1 MKSPSSHFIFLALLS
16 LLLSPLAV
24 AHASPAP
31 ADSVYFCLLPFDYEQ
46 GQRDHIRPAAKRL
59 SDCALC
65 DLFDSFN
72 DQQEEEEEETTEEEE
87 EEETTEEEEE
97 EETTEEEEE
106 TDSTS
111 SEGGPDLI
119 VQAPSVSAVMLTPGQ
134 EFTLNV
140 TVHNQGDEQAAATM
154 LHYYRSNNAT
164 ITSSD
169 TEVGTDAVD
178 ALAASAT
185 SAASIELTAP
195 TGVSAEVGIYY
206 GACVASVR
214 DESNT
219 DNNCSLAVRIT
230 VSGHESPE
238 DDDGSEEEESQEEEE
253 SDSSEDV
260 TEDFLIREPSQAVR
274 ETFGLTSFYQQ
285 WIDVEGFPVV
295 ASENVNPYAVKEAA
309 WLIRRLMSH
318 RPDVLQAMVQNRAS
332 FSVMAYNEM
341 TTQIPEHSYL
351 RPDFFWDRRARGLGL
366 LASSC
371 GEENLLNYPGDPYK
385 GYNVLIHEFA
395 HNVHL
400 NGLNAMDPGFDNRVQ
415 TAFEAAIAK
424 GLWKGTFASTNR
436 REYWAEGVQAW
447 FNTQFE
453 FLDINTRTKLKDYD
467 PELAKLIAEV
477 FGDTDWRYTPPT
489 TRTHLPHLQ
498 GFNPQD
504 SPTFEWPPELVAC
517 YQQLFE
523 PDGDGGDK
531 WVNLDPYNP
540 SQLSRLRSPSN
551 KTGETEIIFVNESGA
566 AIAYYWIDPDGTER
580 YISYLAFG
588 EIAINTSVGHIWLIK
603 DQHGNDLAVFRAEEK
618 TGRVFIGK
626 AQAKLV
632 AMTQDRLGLL
642 DDPQLAQNAPNPF
655 NSQTVLSYFLPAAGP
670 ARVEVFA
677 LTGQRVAV
685 LCQGPQSAGSHRLH
699 WNGLDAEGRP
709 LASGIYLYRL
719 ATDFGVL
726 TRKLMLLR

>member
-1 MKSPSSHFIFLALLS
+1 MKSPHSHFIFLALLS

-59 SDCALC
+59 SDCAFC
-65 DLFDSFN
+65 DLFGSFN
-72 DQQEEEEEETTEEEE
+72 DQQEEEEDEETEEEEDETTEEEE
-87 EEETTEEEEE
+87 ED
-97 EETTEEEEE
+97 ETTEEEEE

-134 EFTLNV
+134 AFTLNV

-169 TEVGTDAVD
+169 TEVGTDEIG
-178 ALAASAT
+178 ALDASAT
-185 SAASIELTAP
+185 RAASIALTAP
-195 TGVSAEVGIYY
+195 TSVSAEVGIYY

-214 DESNT
+214 GESDT
-219 DNNCSLAVRIT
+219 DNNCSSAVKIT
-230 VSGHESPE
+230 VNGHEETE

-253 SDSSEDV
+253 SDSSED
-260 TEDFLIREPSQAVR
+260 FLIREPPQAIR

-318 RPDVLQAMVQNRAS
+318 RPDVLQAMVQNKAS
-332 FSVMAYNEM
+332 LSVIAYNEM
-341 TTQIPEHSYL
+341 LTQIPEYSDL
-351 RPDFFWDRRARGLGL
+351 RPSFFWDRRARGLGTL
-366 LASSC
+366 ESSC
-371 GEENLLNYPGDPYK
+371 GEENVLNYPGDPYD
-385 GYNVLIHEFA
+385 GYNVLIHEFS
-395 HNVHL
+395 HSVHL
-400 NGLNAMDPGFDNRVQ
+400 DGLNTVDPGFDDRLRK
-415 TAFEAAIAK
+415 AFDAAIAK
-424 GLWKGTFASTNR
+424 GLWKGTYASSNKQ
-436 REYWAEGVQAW
+436 EYWAEGVQAW
-447 FNTQFE
+447 FHAQFE
-453 FLDINTRTKLKDYD
+453 FIDIDTRAELKDYD

-477 FGDTDWRYTPPT
+477 FGDTDWRYTPPA

-498 GFNPQD
+498 GFDPQD

-517 YQQLFE
+517 YEQLFE

-551 KTGETEIIFVNESGA
+551 KTGETEIIFVNGSGA
-566 AIAYYWIDPDGTER
+566 AIAYYRIDPDGTER

-588 EIAINTSVGHIWLIK
+588 AIAINTSVGHIWLIK
-603 DQHGNDLAVFRAEEK
+603 DQHGNDLAVFRAEKK

-655 NSQTVLSYFLPAAGP
+655 NSETVLSYSLPAAGP
-670 ARVEVFA
+670 ARVEVFS
-677 LTGQRVAV
+677 LTGQRVVV
-685 LCQGPQSAGSHRLH
+685 LHQGLQSAGHHRLH

>member
-1 MKSPSSHFIFLALLS
+1 MKSPHSHFILLALLS

-24 AHASPAP
+24 ARASPAP

-206 GACVASVR
+206 GACVASVS

-467 PELAKLIAEV
+467 PDLAKLIAEV

>member
-1 MKSPSSHFIFLALLS
+1 MKSPHSHFILLALLS

-24 AHASPAP
+24 ARASPAP

-59 SDCALC
+59 SDCAFC
-65 DLFDSFN
+65 DLFGSFN
-72 DQQEEEEEETTEEEE
+72 DQQEEEEAAATEEEEDETTEEEE
-87 EEETTEEEEE
+87 DDETPEEEEE
-97 EETTEEEEE
+97 M
-106 TDSTS
+106 DSTS

-119 VQAPSVSAVMLTPGQ
+119 VQSPSVSAVMLTPGQ

-206 GACVASVR
+206 GACVASVS

-230 VSGHESPE
+230 VSGQVATE

-253 SDSSEDV
+253 LESS
-260 TEDFLIREPSQAVR
+260 EDFLIREPPQAVR
-274 ETFGLTSFYQQ
+274 ETFELTSFYQQ
-285 WIDVEGFPVV
+285 WIDVEGYPVL

-309 WLIRRLMSH
+309 WLIRQLMSH
-318 RPDVLQAMVQNRAS
+318 RPDVLQAMVQNKAS
-332 FSVMAYNEM
+332 LSVMAYNEM
-341 TTQIPEHSYL
+341 TTQIPEHSHL
-351 RPDFFWDRRARGLGL
+351 RPSFFWDRRARGLAGSI
-366 LASSC
+366 SSC
-371 GEENLLNYPGDPYK
+371 GEENVLNYPGDPYD
-385 GYNVLIHEFA
+385 GYNVLIHEFS
-395 HNVHL
+395 HSVHL
-400 NGLNAMDPGFDNRVQ
+400 DGLNTVDPGFDDRLRK
-415 TAFEAAIAK
+415 AFDAAIAK
-424 GLWKGTFASTNR
+424 GLWKGTYASSNR

-447 FNTQFE
+447 FHAQFE
-453 FLDINTRTKLKDYD
+453 FIDIDTRAELKDYD

-477 FGDTDWRYTPPT
+477 FGDTDWRYTPAT

-498 GFNPQD
+498 GFDPQD

-531 WVNLDPYNP
+531 WMNLDPYNP

-566 AIAYYWIDPDGTER
+566 AIAYYWIDPDGTEI
-580 YISYLAFG
+580 YHSYLAFG
-588 EIAINTSVGHIWLIK
+588 EIAVSTSVGQIWLIK

-618 TGRVFIGK
+618 TGRAFIGPV
-626 AQAKLV
+626 QAKLV
-632 AMTQDRLGLL
+632 AMTQDRLGLPEV
-642 DDPQLAQNAPNPF
+642 PQLQQNAPNPF
-655 NSQTVLSYFLPAAGP
+655 NSETVLSYSLPAAGP
-670 ARVEVFA
+670 ARVEVFS

-685 LCQGPQSAGSHRLH
+685 LHQGPQSAGHHRLH

>member
-72 DQQEEEEEETTEEEE
+72 DQQEEEEEETTEEEEEEEE

-206 GACVASVR
+206 GACVASVS

-253 SDSSEDV
+253 LE
-260 TEDFLIREPSQAVR
+260 SQ
-274 ETFGLTSFYQQ
+274 
-285 WIDVEGFPVV
+285 
-295 ASENVNPYAVKEAA
+295 
-309 WLIRRLMSH
+309 RRLPH
-318 RPDVLQAMVQNRAS
+318 PRAS
-332 FSVMAYNEM
+332 TS
-341 TTQIPEHSYL
+341 
-351 RPDFFWDRRARGLGL
+351 G
-366 LASSC
+366 
-371 GEENLLNYPGDPYK
+371 PGD
-385 GYNVLIHEFA
+385 L
-395 HNVHL
+395 
-400 NGLNAMDPGFDNRVQ
+400 
-415 TAFEAAIAK
+415 
-424 GLWKGTFASTNR
+424 
-436 REYWAEGVQAW
+436 
-447 FNTQFE
+447 
-453 FLDINTRTKLKDYD
+453 
-467 PELAKLIAEV
+467 
-477 FGDTDWRYTPPT
+477 
-489 TRTHLPHLQ
+489 
-498 GFNPQD
+498 
-504 SPTFEWPPELVAC
+504 
-517 YQQLFE
+517 
-523 PDGDGGDK
+523 
-531 WVNLDPYNP
+531 
-540 SQLSRLRSPSN
+540 
-551 KTGETEIIFVNESGA
+551 
-566 AIAYYWIDPDGTER
+566 
-580 YISYLAFG
+580 
-588 EIAINTSVGHIWLIK
+588 
-603 DQHGNDLAVFRAEEK
+603 
-618 TGRVFIGK
+618 
-626 AQAKLV
+626 
-632 AMTQDRLGLL
+632 
-642 DDPQLAQNAPNPF
+642 
-655 NSQTVLSYFLPAAGP
+655 
-670 ARVEVFA
+670 
-677 LTGQRVAV
+677 
-685 LCQGPQSAGSHRLH
+685 
-699 WNGLDAEGRP
+699 
-709 LASGIYLYRL
+709 
-719 ATDFGVL
+719 
-726 TRKLMLLR
+726 

>member
-59 SDCALC
+59 SDCAFC

-72 DQQEEEEEETTEEEE
+72 DPQEEEEDEATEEEKDETPE
-87 EEETTEEEEE
+87 EEEDETPEEEA
-97 EETTEEEEE
+97 E

-119 VQAPSVSAVMLTPGQ
+119 VQSPSVSAVTLTPGQ
-134 EFTLNV
+134 EFTLNA
-140 TVHNQGDEQAAATM
+140 TVQNQGDEQAAATM

-169 TEVGTDAVD
+169 TEVGTDEIGVLD
-178 ALAASAT
+178 ASAT
-185 SAASIELTAP
+185 SAASIALTAP

-214 DESNT
+214 GESDT
-219 DNNCSLAVRIT
+219 DNNCSSAVKIT
-230 VSGHESPE
+230 LGGQEVPE
-238 DDDGSEEEESQEEEE
+238 DDDGSEKEE

-260 TEDFLIREPSQAVR
+260 TEDFLIPEPSLPPLTVR
-274 ETFGLTSFYQQ
+274 ENFELTSFYQQ
-285 WIDVEGFPVV
+285 WIDVEGYPVL

-318 RPDVLQAMVQNRAS
+318 RPDVLQAMVQNKAS
-332 FSVMAYNEM
+332 LSVMAYNEM
-341 TTQIPEHSYL
+341 TTQIPEHSHL
-351 RPDFFWDRRARGLGL
+351 RPDFYWDRRARGLGTL
-366 LASSC
+366 ESSC
-371 GEENLLNYPGDPYK
+371 GEENVLNYPGDPYD
-385 GYNVLIHEFA
+385 GYNVLIHEFS
-395 HNVHL
+395 HSVHL
-400 NGLNAMDPGFDNRVQ
+400 DGLNTVDPGFDDRLRK
-415 TAFEAAIAK
+415 AFDAAIAK
-424 GLWKGTFASTNR
+424 GLWKGTYASSNKQ
-436 REYWAEGVQAW
+436 EYWAEGVQAW
-447 FNTQFE
+447 FHAQFE
-453 FLDINTRTKLKDYD
+453 FIDIDTRAELKDYD

-477 FGDTDWRYTPPT
+477 FGDTDWRYTPAI

-498 GFNPQD
+498 GFDPQD

-588 EIAINTSVGHIWLIK
+588 AIAINTSVGHIWLIK

-670 ARVEVFA
+670 TRVEVFA
-677 LTGQRVAV
+677 LTGQRVVV
-685 LCQGPQSAGSHRLH
+685 LHQGPQSAGHHRLH

>member
-1 MKSPSSHFIFLALLS
+1 MKSPHSHFILLALLS

-24 AHASPAP
+24 ARASPAP
-31 ADSVYFCLLPFDYEQ
+31 ADSVYFCLLPLDYEQ

-59 SDCALC
+59 SDCAFC

-72 DQQEEEEEETTEEEE
+72 DQQEEEEDETTEEEE
-87 EEETTEEEEE
+87 DETTEEEEE

-206 GACVASVR
+206 GACVASVS

-230 VSGHESPE
+230 VSEQVATE

-253 SDSSEDV
+253 LESS
-260 TEDFLIREPSQAVR
+260 EDFLIREPPQAVR
-274 ETFGLTSFYQQ
+274 ETFELTSFYQQ
-285 WIDVEGFPVV
+285 WIDVEGYPVL

-309 WLIRRLMSH
+309 WLIRQLMSH
-318 RPDVLQAMVQNRAS
+318 RPDVLQAMVQNKAS
-332 FSVMAYNEM
+332 LSVMAYNEM
-341 TTQIPEHSYL
+341 TTQIPEHSHL
-351 RPDFFWDRRARGLGL
+351 RPSFFWDRRARGLAGSI
-366 LASSC
+366 SSC
-371 GEENLLNYPGDPYK
+371 GEENVLNYPGDPYD
-385 GYNVLIHEFA
+385 GYNVLIHEFS
-395 HNVHL
+395 HSVHL
-400 NGLNAMDPGFDNRVQ
+400 DGLNTVDPGFDDRLRK
-415 TAFEAAIAK
+415 AFDAAIAK
-424 GLWKGTFASTNR
+424 GLWKGTYASSNR

-447 FNTQFE
+447 FHAQFE
-453 FLDINTRTKLKDYD
+453 FIDIDTRAELKDYD

-477 FGDTDWRYTPPT
+477 FGDTDWRYTPAT

-498 GFNPQD
+498 GFDPQD

-531 WVNLDPYNP
+531 WMNLDPYNP

-566 AIAYYWIDPDGTER
+566 AIAYYWIDPDGTEI
-580 YISYLAFG
+580 YHSYLAFG
-588 EIAINTSVGHIWLIK
+588 EIAVSTSVGQIWLIK

-618 TGRVFIGK
+618 TGRAFIGPV
-626 AQAKLV
+626 QAKLV
-632 AMTQDRLGLL
+632 AMDQDRLGLL
-642 DDPQLAQNAPNPF
+642 DVPQLQQNAPNPF

-685 LCQGPQSAGSHRLH
+685 LHQGPQSAGHHRLH

>member
-1 MKSPSSHFIFLALLS
+1 MKSPHSHFILLALLS

-24 AHASPAP
+24 ARASPAP

-97 EETTEEEEE
+97 DETPEEEEE
-106 TDSTS
+106 MDSTS

-119 VQAPSVSAVMLTPGQ
+119 VQSPSVSAVMLTPGQ

-206 GACVASVR
+206 GACVASVS

-230 VSGHESPE
+230 VSGQVATE

-253 SDSSEDV
+253 LESS
-260 TEDFLIREPSQAVR
+260 EDFLIREPPQAVR
-274 ETFGLTSFYQQ
+274 ETFELTSFYQQ
-285 WIDVEGFPVV
+285 WIDVEGYPVL

-309 WLIRRLMSH
+309 WLIRQLMSH
-318 RPDVLQAMVQNRAS
+318 RPDVLQAMVQNKAS
-332 FSVMAYNEM
+332 LSVMAYNEM
-341 TTQIPEHSYL
+341 TTQIPEHSHL
-351 RPDFFWDRRARGLGL
+351 RPSFFWDRRARGLAGSI
-366 LASSC
+366 SSC
-371 GEENLLNYPGDPYK
+371 GEENVLNYPGDPYD
-385 GYNVLIHEFA
+385 GYNVLIHEFS
-395 HNVHL
+395 HSVHL
-400 NGLNAMDPGFDNRVQ
+400 DGLNTVDPGFDDRLRK
-415 TAFEAAIAK
+415 AFDAAIAK
-424 GLWKGTFASTNR
+424 GLWKGTYASSNR

-447 FNTQFE
+447 FHAQFE
-453 FLDINTRTKLKDYD
+453 FIDIDTRAELKDYD

-477 FGDTDWRYTPPT
+477 FGDTDWRYTPAT

-498 GFNPQD
+498 GFDPQD

-531 WVNLDPYNP
+531 WMNLDPYNP

-566 AIAYYWIDPDGTER
+566 AIAYYWIDPDGTEI
-580 YISYLAFG
+580 YHSYLAFG
-588 EIAINTSVGHIWLIK
+588 EIAVSTSVGQIWLIK

-618 TGRVFIGK
+618 TGRAFIGPV
-626 AQAKLV
+626 QAKLV
-632 AMTQDRLGLL
+632 AMDQDRLGLL
-642 DDPQLAQNAPNPF
+642 DVPQLQQNAPNPF

-685 LCQGPQSAGSHRLH
+685 LHQGPQSAGHHRLH